1 MIDAIQMNTSLNL
14 PNPSKPFFV
23 QTDAS
28 DVARAGRVFQKD
40 DQGNEL
46 LMACV
51 SRTFT
56 RAELK
61 YGTFRKEVSSLLYCL
76 KSMDFFLR
84 FASKLIILI
93 DAKSI
98 VFLRLCKE
106 SQGIILRFSLELSR
120 YDAEIHHVPGV
131 ENEVSDVL
139 SRHHKDIDGIIKETK
154 DKNILSEKQSEQILA
169 RLTIPSGKKFSPEEA
184 KNLLELEL
192 LPAPSSQ
199 KKKPESKAK
208 FGKCNIKNNPAT
220 LGEKKVKLPPT
231 SFRRPGLILPKQ
243 CRKNCPKTS
252 FSLNC
257 IHSTTMSYQDLA
269 NTTKFLTPGKIS
281 IDAICKAQKADSF
294 TINLLKNKSKKFVK
308 IDAVLFHSSSNRN
321 ENRLVL
327 PNNLLDALIV
337 SKHITIFGLHHSKT
351 RIRREIE
358 QPVGRRGCRE

>member
-1 MIDAIQMNTSLNL
+1 MIDAIQTHTSLNL
-14 PNPSKPFFV
+14 PDPSKPFFV

-28 DVARAGRVFQKD
+28 DVAGAGRVFQRD

-56 RAELK
+56 RAERK
-61 YGTFRKEVSSLLYCL
+61 YGTFRKEVLSLLYCL

-106 SQGIILRFSLELSR
+106 SQGILLRFSLELSK

-154 DKNILSEKQSEQILA
+154 DRNILSEKQSKQILA
-169 RLTIPSGKKFSPEEA
+169 RLTIPSGKKFSPEEVQ
-184 KNLLELEL
+184 NLLELES
-192 LPAPSSQ
+192 LPAPISR
-199 KKKPESKAK
+199 KKKPESKANI
-208 FGKCNIKNNPAT
+208 GKCNIKNNPAT

-231 SFRRPGLILPKQ
+231 LFRRPGLILPKQ
-243 CRKNCPKTS
+243 CLKNCPETS
-252 FSLNC
+252 FGINC

-269 NTTKFLTPGKIS
+269 NTTKFLTPGTIS
-281 IDAICKAQKADSF
+281 IDAIRKAQKANSF
-294 TINLLKNKSKKFVK
+294 TINLLKHKSKKFVK
-308 IDAVLFHSSSNRN
+308 IDDVLFHSSPNRN
-321 ENRLVL
+321 EHRLVL
-327 PNNLLDALIV
+327 PNNL
-337 SKHITIFGLHHSKT
+337 
-351 RIRREIE
+351 
-358 QPVGRRGCRE
+358 